1 MSINTRK
8 TVILAQCSDQKPT
21 ILLDGVDQFCYQGS
35 NISSNLSLDIEI
47 RSRISKVVVTLGR
60 LSTRVWK
67 NNHLSTRTK
76 TIVYQSC
83 ILSTLLY
90 GAETPMQSE
99 KDRQFPQALSSK
111 HAVEQYRTVSW
122 RDKVTNER
130 TLQLAQ
136 LPRFRWLGYVHRMD
150 ATRLPRPR
158 STSRSRKS
166 SPKTTTGGGGLL
178 STRQKLSLESSQQ
191 AR

>member
-1 MSINTRK
+1 M
-8 TVILAQCSDQKPT
+8 
-21 ILLDGVDQFCYQGS
+21 
-35 NISSNLSLDIEI
+35 
-47 RSRISKVVVTLGR
+47 TLGR

-67 NNHLSTRTK
+67 NNYLSTRTK

-90 GAETPMQSE
+90 GVETPMQSK

-136 LPRFRWLGYVHRMD
+136 LPRFRWLGHVHRMD
-150 ATRLPRPR
+150 ATRLR
-158 STSRSRKS
+158 
-166 SPKTTTGGGGLL
+166 GGCVGYCGALRTAQ
-178 STRQKLSLESSQQ
+178 SVTRY
-191 AR
+191 RF